1 MASSLSLSLQAE
13 SDEDGGGEEE
23 GRKAGKEARAKPVKK
38 EKKAL
43 YESHLNESEINRR
56 LKKKQ
61 VYQGKLRMASDC
73 CWRGVVVIPG
83 GNHHRVGLYS
93 EKAGRGGGEGRGCPV
108 FCRRDLFH
116 VEFILS
122 FHIFYTK
129 FRC

>member
-1 MASSLSLSLQAE
+1 AE
-13 SDEDGGGEEE
+13 SDEDGEKEEE
-23 GRKAGKEARAKPVKK
+23 GSKAEKKAKVKETVKK

-83 GNHHRVGLYS
+83 
-93 EKAGRGGGEGRGCPV
+93 
-108 FCRRDLFH
+108 
-116 VEFILS
+116 
-122 FHIFYTK
+122 
-129 FRC
+129 